1 LTSLEKSDTPILD
14 SGYSGFDSFWLNIE
28 KGGNTRRFEV
38 QVCLSTEKEKK
49 NIKEKKN
56 KRGWSPKP
64 MLQKPDPLVSK
75 IRTFG
80 FSWTDLIWLG
90 IEILFVLKR
99 FSGIHVKELHH
110 VAYKHIGRD
119 RLTTMP
125 IEFIQ
130 FY

>member
-1 LTSLEKSDTPILD
+1 LAKHWKRGKYKEIWSSSVFEHR
-14 SGYSGFDSFWLNIE
+14 
-28 KGGNTRRFEV
+28 KGE
-38 QVCLSTEKEKK
+38 K

-99 FSGIHVKELHH
+99 FSGIRVKELHH